1 MAIVPSPLFG
11 ALVIHGN
18 IIFIG
23 CKMLRKIRDSN
34 MKKSEKSG
42 ALQKKC

>member
-18 IIFIG
+18 IILTG
-23 CKMLRKIRDSN
+23 CKMLKKSETPI
-34 MKKSEKSG
+34 MKRSEKSG
-42 ALQKKC
+42 NLQKKC